1 MKKPQWITV
10 SVALVATIALYAATK
25 NQLFGTKQMHPAQV
39 NAVQETTVSTDS
51 ILFHAKETLTEPQR
65 TRLALLE
72 NSISRGDVAEQKLHL
87 YHQLAR
93 FWYDTANIFE
103 PYAWY
108 TSEAAR
114 LENSENSLTFAAH
127 LFLDNLKQEE
137 NPELKHW
144 KALQAEDLFDRSLK
158 INPANDSSQVG
169 LGEVYLYGGVGNG
182 PMQGIMKIRQVAEK
196 DSDNVYAQMSLG
208 HASVTSGQ
216 YEKAISRFLTV
227 LRKQPKNLEA
237 ILSLAEAYEQ
247 TGDKVQ
253 AVNWYKRSL
262 PLINIAGL
270 KKEAQSRIDEL
281 SK

>member
-1 MKKPQWITV
+1 
-10 SVALVATIALYAATK
+10 
-25 NQLFGTKQMHPAQV
+25 
-39 NAVQETTVSTDS
+39 
-51 ILFHAKETLTEPQR
+51 
-65 TRLALLE
+65 
-72 NSISRGDVAEQKLHL
+72 
-87 YHQLAR
+87 
-93 FWYDTANIFE
+93 
-103 PYAWY
+103 
-108 TSEAAR
+108 
-114 LENSENSLTFAAH
+114 
-127 LFLDNLKQEE
+127 
-137 NPELKHW
+137 
-144 KALQAEDLFDRSLK
+144 
-158 INPANDSSQVG
+158 
-169 LGEVYLYGGVGNG
+169 
-182 PMQGIMKIRQVAEK
+182 MKIRQVAEK

-227 LRKQPKNLEA
+227 LRRHPKYLEA